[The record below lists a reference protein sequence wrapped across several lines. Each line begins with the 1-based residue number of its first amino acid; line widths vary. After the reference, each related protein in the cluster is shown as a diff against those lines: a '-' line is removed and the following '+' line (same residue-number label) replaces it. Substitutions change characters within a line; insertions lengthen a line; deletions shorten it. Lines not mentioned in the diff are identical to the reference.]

1 MFAITGITGRVG
13 GIVAR
18 PLLTAKA
25 PVRAVVRDAGKG
37 APWLERG
44 CELALAEM
52 NDAAALA
59 AAFEGA
65 EGIFVLANAV
75 RSALEATHPSKV
87 VCISTIGAQAT
98 RPNLLTQLRLMEQAL
113 GGLGIPITFLR
124 PAWFMENAAWDVAS
138 ARNSGV
144 ISSFLQPLDK
154 PFPTVATADVGRTVA
169 KLLQETWT
177 GRRTFELEGPR
188 RVSPNDIAAAFSRIL
203 GRPVRIEAVPRESWE
218 DLFKSQGMKNPAPR
232 VQMLD
237 GFNEGW
243 IDFEG
248 DSVKGEVELETVLKD
263 IVERAA

>member
-1 MFAITGITGRVG
+1 MLAITGITGRVG
-13 GIVAR
+13 SIVAR
-18 PLLTAKA
+18 TLLSAKE

-65 EGIFVLANAV
+65 EGVFVLPPPIFDPEPGFPEARATANAV

-138 ARNSGV
+138 ARNTGV

-154 PFPTVATADVGRTVA
+154 PFPMVASADVGRTA
-169 KLLQETWT
+169 APGDMDRPPNLRIGRATPREPERYCGRILQNSW
-177 GRRTFELEGPR
+177 PS
-188 RVSPNDIAAAFSRIL
+188 SPHRSCPSRIL
-203 GRPVRIEAVPRESWE
+203 GGSIQVAGHEEPGTTRPDARW
-218 DLFKSQGMKNPAPR
+218 LQ
-232 VQMLD
+232 
-237 GFNEGW
+237 
-243 IDFEG
+243 
-248 DSVKGEVELETVLKD
+248 
-263 IVERAA
+263 